1 MLAVGMSLEE
11 TKSFLET
18 HKILETTVCIAAVN
32 SPTACTLS
40 GIPDKIK
47 SVHKMLD
54 DAGIFNRVLHVN
66 IAFHSHHT
74 ESIKGN
80 FLFTLVLLCAC
91 PSFLL
96 SLKVTLMRSSLLNTG
111 GTT

>member
-1 MLAVGMSLEE
+1 MLAGGMSLEE

-74 ESIKGN
+74 ESIKGD
-80 FLFTLVLLCAC
+80 FLSMQTGIHVMCFNLFIFHYFGFIIMSTC
-91 PSFLL
+91 
-96 SLKVTLMRSSLLNTG
+96 SLLHT
-111 GTT
+111 